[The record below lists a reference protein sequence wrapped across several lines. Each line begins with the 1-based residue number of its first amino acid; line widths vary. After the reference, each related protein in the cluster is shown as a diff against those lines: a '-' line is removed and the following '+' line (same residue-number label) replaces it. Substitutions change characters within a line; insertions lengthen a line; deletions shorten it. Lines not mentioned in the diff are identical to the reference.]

1 MKHIIWVA
9 VALMLLAGVLAAGDL
24 TVTRTSV
31 GSLSTKAK
39 QTITG
44 TFTVQNT
51 GASQLSVAL
60 PGTITLSGNQSQ
72 SAAVTYSQ
80 ASPLSL
86 NAGATESLS
95 FTFVV
100 PNSLKSGTFTTPFN
114 LTAGGGNFGDFSLQ
128 LTQKAA
134 LTIED
139 VDVTVNRKEDN
150 NKNNGD
156 KISEPAR
163 PGDPITVNV
172 RVKNNFLDDSKIDMN
187 NVLITVSLLNVGT
200 EDIEEESDEFDMD
213 PGKDAGKLFSFRI
226 PQDVDEGDYE
236 LIIFVEADD
245 DDGVQHTVDWR
256 LELEVDKLSHDSRV
270 TKAEFSQPQV
280 QCGST
285 AYFDVEVTNF
295 GSNEEDQ
302 TRLKITNSDLGVNIL
317 EREFHLGNDLL
328 EDESRFAKR
337 FQIPVP
343 STAKPGTYTI
353 RTEMFIDTDNLDDFV
368 DRSLIVTCP
377 VKETSPQPEQQGKE
391 EPKQEGQPQ
400 ANGSGQQPGA
410 PGAGITGGTVITET
424 SDEGG
429 NRYLLPL
436 IISNVALLAIVIIGA
451 VLLW

>member
-9 VALMLLAGVLAAGDL
+9 VALMLLGAVLAAGNL
-24 TVTRTSV
+24 AVTRTSV

-39 QTITG
+39 QSITG
-44 TFTVQNT
+44 TFSVQNT

-80 ASPLSL
+80 ATPLSL
-86 NAGATESLS
+86 NAGATESVS

-100 PNSLKSGTFTTPFN
+100 PNGLKSGTFTAPFN
-114 LTAGGGNFGDFSLQ
+114 LTAGSGNFGDFSLQ

-156 KISEPAR
+156 KVSEPAR

-172 RVKNNFLDDSKIDMN
+172 RAKNNFLDDSKIDMN
-187 NVLITVSLLNVGT
+187 NALITVSLLNVGD

-245 DDGVQHTVDWR
+245 DDGVQHTVD
-256 LELEVDKLSHDSRV
+256 
-270 TKAEFSQPQV
+270 
-280 QCGST
+280 
-285 AYFDVEVTNF
+285 
-295 GSNEEDQ
+295 
-302 TRLKITNSDLGVNIL
+302 
-317 EREFHLGNDLL
+317 
-328 EDESRFAKR
+328 
-337 FQIPVP
+337 
-343 STAKPGTYTI
+343 
-353 RTEMFIDTDNLDDFV
+353 
-368 DRSLIVTCP
+368 
-377 VKETSPQPEQQGKE
+377 
-391 EPKQEGQPQ
+391 
-400 ANGSGQQPGA
+400 
-410 PGAGITGGTVITET
+410 
-424 SDEGG
+424 
-429 NRYLLPL
+429 
-436 IISNVALLAIVIIGA
+436 
-451 VLLW
+451 